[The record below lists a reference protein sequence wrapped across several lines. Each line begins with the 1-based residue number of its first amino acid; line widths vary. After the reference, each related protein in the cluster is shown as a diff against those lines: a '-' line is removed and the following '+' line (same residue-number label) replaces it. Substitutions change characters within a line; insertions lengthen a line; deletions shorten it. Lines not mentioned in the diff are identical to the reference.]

1 MTLGE
6 LKSRIADE
14 LNRDDL
20 DTQIGNSITAAIQQW
35 GRERFWRTVSSQT
48 ATTTLGGQYATLPE
62 GMRTLDIVQVLDGST
77 YWPLTARP
85 LATIDDWQGATT
97 SSGVP
102 SDYAVEN
109 TRIRLYPT
117 PDAVYTLTF
126 VGVFSLPALADD
138 TDTNFWTEE
147 AADLIAATVKYR
159 IYRDIIRNSEAMT
172 FAKVAEKE
180 ALDWLTDETTR
191 KLSTGLRGWL

>member
-20 DTQIGNSITAAIQQW
+20 DTQIGTAITAAIQQW

-48 ATTTLGGQYATLPE
+48 ATATLGGQYVTLPA
-62 GMRTLDIVQVLDGST
+62 GMRDLDIVQVLSGST
-77 YWPLTARP
+77 YTPLRAQP
-85 LATIDDWQGATT
+85 LAVIDEWQGATT

-102 SDYAVEN
+102 TDYAVEN

-117 PDAVYTLTF
+117 PDDAYTLSF
-126 VGVFSLPALADD
+126 VGVFSLAALADD
-138 TDTNFWTEE
+138 NDTNFWTEE

-172 FAKVAEKE
+172 FAKAAENE
-180 ALDWLTDETTR
+180 ALDWLKDETTR
-191 KLSTGLRGWL
+191 KLSTGLAGWL

>member
-20 DTQIGNSITAAIQQW
+20 DTQIGTSITAAIQQW
-35 GRERFWRTVSSQT
+35 GRERFWATVSSQT
-48 ATTTLGGQYATLPE
+48 ATTTLGGQYAALPD
-62 GMRTLDIVQVLDGST
+62 GMRTLDIVQVLDGAT
-77 YWPLTARP
+77 YWPLTVRP

-102 SDYAVEN
+102 SDYAVEGA
-109 TRIRLYPT
+109 RIRLYPT

-138 TDTNFWTEE
+138 NATNFWTEE

-172 FAKVAEKE
+172 FAKVAENE
-180 ALDWLTDETTR
+180 ALDWLKDETTR
-191 KLSTGLRGWL
+191 KLSTGLAGWL

>member
-6 LKSRIADE
+6 LKARIADE

-20 DTQIGNSITAAIQQW
+20 TSQIATSITAAIQQW

-48 ATTTLGGQYATLPE
+48 GTTTLGGQYVTLPT
-62 GMRTLDIVQVLDGST
+62 GMLDLDIVQVLDGST
-77 YWPLTARP
+77 YTPLRAQP
-85 LATIDDWQGATT
+85 LAVIDEWQGSTT

-102 SDYAVEN
+102 TDYAVEN

-117 PDAVYTLTF
+117 PAAAYALSF
-126 VGVFSLPALADD
+126 VGVFSLAALASDS
-138 TDTNFWTEE
+138 DTNFWTEE

-172 FAKVAEKE
+172 FAKAAENE
-180 ALDWLTDETTR
+180 AAAWLADETTR